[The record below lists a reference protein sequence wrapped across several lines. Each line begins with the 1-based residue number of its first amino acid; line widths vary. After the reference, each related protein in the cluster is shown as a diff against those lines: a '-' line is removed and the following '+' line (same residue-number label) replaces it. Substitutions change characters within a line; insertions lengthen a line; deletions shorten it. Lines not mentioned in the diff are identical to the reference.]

1 MDQIDEFLR
10 HARSI
15 ARGMWQRRW
24 VGLIIAWVVG
34 IVASV
39 VVMRMP
45 DQYEASARIFVDTQ
59 SVLKPLMSG
68 LAVQPN
74 VDQQVMILSRTLIS
88 RPNVEKLIRM
98 ADLDH
103 SVKTPEERQRLIDSL
118 MRSLQ
123 IRGAGGINLYTL
135 AYWHKEP
142 ATAQRVVQSLTAM
155 FVESSLGGKRKD
167 TESAKQFI
175 EEQIKVYEKKL
186 LEAEGRLKDFKLR
199 HINLNIGEGKDAF

>member
-34 IVASV
+34 IVASLV
-39 VVMRMP
+39 ILRMP
-45 DQYEASARIFVDTQ
+45 DQYEASARIWVDTQ

-74 VDQQVMILSRTLIS
+74 VDQQIGILSRTLIS
-88 RPNVEKLIRM
+88 RPNMERLSRM

-103 SVKTPEERQRLIDSL
+103 GVKSKEEQEQLIDGL
-118 MRSLQ
+118 TKTLQ
-123 IRGAGGINLYTL
+123 IRSAGRDNLYSL
-135 AYWHKEP
+135 SYRAADPERAK
-142 ATAQRVVQSLTAM
+142 RVVQSLASI
-155 FVESSLGGKRKD
+155 FVESSLGNKRKD
-167 TESAKQFI
+167 TDSARLFI
-175 EEQIKVYEKKL
+175 EDQIK
-186 LEAEGRLKDFKLR
+186 
-199 HINLNIGEGKDAF
+199 